1 MMYTNSDNKLSI
13 YKNINRITQLS
24 KMDKASPESIL
35 DLISLHEYHKFVL
48 VKFYIKVGYPLT
60 SQANINAIIGPYGV
74 NIMNLQ
80 KKLEPLNEVFEK
92 DTMIP
97 IMLKVYDFDKYHIIL
112 KTPTLRFFLDL
123 IEGDSNFIS
132 IYQVYELAKKKKRD
146 LNLINVSESSLYF
159 TIIGYL
165 KSGNKSIYS

>member
-1 MMYTNSDNKLSI
+1 MMSTNSNKNNKTEKQIRYLH
-13 YKNINRITQLS
+13 
-24 KMDKASPESIL
+24 KMDKSSPETIL

-80 KKLEPLNEVFEK
+80 KKLEPLNEIFKK
-92 DTMIP
+92 DTTLP
-97 IMLKVYDFDKYHIIL
+97 IMLKVYDFDKYHILL
-112 KTPTLRFFLDL
+112 KTPTLRFFLDQ

-132 IYQVYELAKKKKRD
+132 IYLIYELVQKKKKD
-146 LNLINVSESSLYF
+146 LNLINVREESLYS

-165 KSGNKSIYS
+165 KSGNRSIFS